1 MSLAGV
7 MHKEPR
13 VFAHDMI
20 PLSRLDGGSWNLG
33 DPIKPKVVLPSP
45 PSDPISYYNEKKS
58 VAYESTAQPGTTYRA
73 MPPGFGLYV
82 GVAGSVTVITEA
94 GEERVIPGVQA
105 GTFLPVLVLSVVAL
119 AGPTTADVLVI
130 V

>member
-1 MSLAGV
+1 

-20 PLSRLDGGSWNLG
+20 PLSELDGGTWNLG

-45 PSDPISYYNEKKS
+45 PSNPISYYNEKKS
-58 VAYESTAQPGTTYRA
+58 VAYESTAQVGTTYRA
-73 MPPGFGLYV
+73 MPPGFSLYV
-82 GVAGSVTVITEA
+82 GVAGDITVITEA
-94 GEERVIPGVQA
+94 GEEREIPGVQA

-119 AGPTTADVLVI
+119 TGPAPKDVLV
-130 V
+130 VV

>member
-20 PLSRLDGGSWNLG
+20 PLSELDGGTWNLG

-45 PSDPISYYNEKKS
+45 PSNPISYYNEKKS
-58 VAYESTAQPGTTYRA
+58 VAYESTAQVGTTYRA
-73 MPPGFGLYV
+73 MPPGFSLYV
-82 GVAGSVTVITEA
+82 GVAGDITVITEA
-94 GEERVIPGVQA
+94 GEEREIPGVQA

-119 AGPTTADVLVI
+119 TGPAPKDVLV
-130 V
+130 VV